1 VPNQIRLLAVRESPL
16 DVGEVLAAVHD
27 PGAGGTALF
36 VGTVRDV
43 DGARPV
49 SDLDY
54 SAHPSADATMRTVAS
69 DIANRFDV
77 IALAATHRVG
87 RLEIGDIAV
96 VTAVATAHRAE
107 AFDACR
113 ALIDEL
119 KSRLPV
125 WKHQMFTD
133 GTEEWVGTP

>member
-1 VPNQIRLLAVRESPL
+1 VQNQIRLLAVRESPL
-16 DVGEVLAAVHD
+16 DVAEVLAAVRD
-27 PGAGGTALF
+27 PAAGGTAVF

-49 SDLDY
+49 SELDY
-54 SAHPSADATMRTVAS
+54 SAHPSADTTMSTIAA
-69 DIANRFDV
+69 DIVERYDV

-96 VTAVATAHRAE
+96 VTAVATAHRGE
-107 AFDACR
+107 AFGACR

-119 KSRLPV
+119 KKSLPV
-125 WKHQMFTD
+125 WKHQQFTD

>member
-1 VPNQIRLLAVRESPL
+1 VPNQIRLLAVSDAPL
-16 DVGEVLAAVHD
+16 DVAAVLAAVHD
-27 PGAGGTALF
+27 PRAGGTALF
-36 VGTVRDV
+36 VGTVRDN

-49 SDLDY
+49 EDLDY
-54 SAHPSADATMRTVAS
+54 SAHPTVDATMHRIAA
-69 DIANRFDV
+69 DIAERFEV

-87 RLEIGDIAV
+87 RLEIGDVAV

-119 KSRLPV
+119 KSSLPV